1 MSFKERRYIVAI
13 PPQLFDEMISEY
25 EATLPAN
32 SHHKPTARTV
42 KQIALQL
49 ADRQK
54 YSPLHRQDCANT
66 TLEQL
71 ACYCGVKPA
80 SISDALRCL
89 EFLGIVKTIRKGG
102 GINKI
107 PTVRNVNLSVFT
119 QWGIPPF
126 EPNKESKQKPEHNG
140 EFDEQHGELNEQHGE
155 LDDQHG
161 KHPQTLN
168 ELLSIKTESACAT
181 ANTNENKTEQTFETD
196 PYSRINNSNQNYEL
210 PAWTEAEIAQV
221 KAARELIKEAT
232 KKFKGSN

>member
-1 MSFKERRYIVAI
+1 MSFKERRYIEAI

-25 EATLPAN
+25 EATLPPN
-32 SHHKPTARTV
+32 SHHKPTTRTV

-54 YSPLHRQDCANT
+54 YSPFHRQDCANT

-89 EFLGIVKTIRKGG
+89 EFLGIVKTIRQGG
-102 GINKI
+102 GINKK

-140 EFDEQHGELNEQHGE
+140 EFDKQHGELDEQHGELN
-155 LDDQHG
+155 DQHG

-181 ANTNENKTEQTFETD
+181 AKTNAKENETAFEID
-196 PYSRINNSNQNYEL
+196 PYSKIDGL
-210 PAWTEAEIAQV
+210 PTDKDLAPIDAPCFEQIAAMQKV
-221 KAARELIKEAT
+221 KEMKEQMRY
-232 KKFKGSN
+232 KD

>member
-1 MSFKERRYIVAI
+1 MSFKERRYIEAI

-71 ACYCGVKPA
+71 ADHCCVKPP

-140 EFDEQHGELNEQHGE
+140 EFDKQHGE
-155 LDDQHG
+155 LDEHHGELDEQHG

-196 PYSRINNSNQNYEL
+196 PYSGINNSNQNYEL

>member
-1 MSFKERRYIVAI
+1 MSFKERRYIEAI

-71 ACYCGVKPA
+71 ADHCCVKPP

-140 EFDEQHGELNEQHGE
+140 EFDKQHGE
-155 LDDQHG
+155 LDEHHGELDEQHG

-168 ELLSIKTESACAT
+168 ELLSIKTERACAT

-196 PYSRINNSNQNYEL
+196 PYSGINNSNQNYEL

>member
-1 MSFKERRYIVAI
+1 MSFDERRYIEAI

-25 EATLPAN
+25 EATLPPKN
-32 SHHKPTARTV
+32 HHKPTARTV

-54 YSPLHRQDCANT
+54 YSPFHRQDCANT

-71 ACYCGVKPA
+71 ADHCCVKPA

-119 QWGIPPF
+119 EWGIPPF

-140 EFDEQHGELNEQHGE
+140 EFDEQHGELNEHNGD

-181 ANTNENKTEQTFETD
+181 AKTNKNKTEQTFETD
-196 PYSRINNSNQNYEL
+196 PYSANDNAPNDEYQLETVSAQEI
-210 PAWTEAEIAQV
+210 EARKQIAEFRN
-221 KAARELIKEAT
+221 KLR
-232 KKFKGSN
+232 FKDN

>member
-1 MSFKERRYIVAI
+1 MSFDERRYIEAI

-25 EATLPAN
+25 EATLPTN

-54 YSPLHRQDCANT
+54 YSPLRRQDCANT

-71 ACYCGVKPA
+71 AIHCCVSPS

-89 EFLGIVKTIRKGG
+89 EFLGIVKTICKGG
-102 GINKI
+102 GINKK
-107 PTVRNVNLSVFT
+107 PTVRNVNLTVFT

-126 EPNKESKQKPEHNG
+126 EPNKRKKQKPEHNG
-140 EFDEQHGELNEQHGE
+140 EFDEHNGDLDEHNGD
-155 LDDQHG
+155 LDDQRG

-168 ELLSIKTESACAT
+168 ELLNIDTKSARAT
-181 ANTNENKTEQTFETD
+181 ANTNENKTDQTFEID
-196 PYSRINNSNQNYEL
+196 PYSGINNSNQNYEL
-210 PAWTEAEIAQV
+210 PPWTDAEIRQVEAAQEMI
-221 KAARELIKEAT
+221 REAT
-232 KKFKGSN
+232 KKFKGED

>member
-1 MSFKERRYIVAI
+1 MNNLLA
-13 PPQLFDEMISEY
+13 
-25 EATLPAN
+25 
-32 SHHKPTARTV
+32 
-42 KQIALQL
+42 L
-49 ADRQK
+49 AD
-54 YSPLHRQDCANT
+54 
-66 TLEQL
+66 
-71 ACYCGVKPA
+71 YCVVEPP

-168 ELLSIKTESACAT
+168 EILIIETESACAT
-181 ANTNENKTEQTFETD
+181 ANTNENKTEQTFEHNMKHNTE
-196 PYSRINNSNQNYEL
+196 YIYHMYTHSRWNKRS
-210 PAWTEAEIAQV
+210 T
-221 KAARELIKEAT
+221 
-232 KKFKGSN
+232 